1 MKFKESKSI
10 YLQIADRINDEIL
23 QGQYAEE
30 GRIPSVREYAA
41 TVEVNANTVVRTYDY
56 LQGQEII
63 YNKRGIGYF
72 VSAGAKDRIIT
83 LRKDIFLHE
92 ELPEFFRQ
100 VSALD
105 IPIKN
110 REDVQGISDPTIT
123 QHIYGTMQTW
133 HRLNKEIPA
142 EWRSSGFLVFVHLFA
157 IKIVVQYNHSVAAR
171 RISGLMDR
179 ILSLG

>member
-72 VSAGAKDRIIT
+72 VATGARELIHS
-83 LRKDIFLHE
+83 LRKNTFLKE
-92 ELPEFFRQ
+92 ELDYFFRQ
-100 VSALD
+100 IKTLD
-105 IPIKN
+105 IPIKEITDMY
-110 REDVQGISDPTIT
+110 REFCK
-123 QHIYGTMQTW
+123 
-133 HRLNKEIPA
+133 KE
-142 EWRSSGFLVFVHLFA
+142 
-157 IKIVVQYNHSVAAR
+157 K
-171 RISGLMDR
+171 
-179 ILSLG
+179 